1 MERFN
6 VTGMSCAACSA
17 RVEKVVSALPG
28 VEAVSVN
35 LLTGSMGVEFAAPA
49 TAEAI
54 CQAVDRAGY
63 GASPAAGETRAGTAA
78 HLPDAGD
85 WKPIRTR
92 LIVSLCLLLP
102 LLYVTMGH
110 GMLGWPVPVLLEDP
124 AASGLYQLLL
134 AGLVMVVNQK
144 FFVSGVGGLLHK
156 APNMDTLVAL
166 GAGASFVYSTAQ
178 LFSVLA
184 GDREAMTG
192 HSSYYFES
200 AAMILTLITVG
211 KLLEACS
218 KGRTTDAIR
227 ALMDLAPGSANVL
240 DNDGRPVP
248 TPIENVRPGDLVLV
262 RPGESIPVDGEVLHG
277 QSAVNEAALTGES
290 LPVDKVPG
298 DPVTAATLNQSGALT
313 VVTRRVGGDTTLSRI
328 IALVEEASAT
338 KAPIARLADRV
349 AGIFVPAVLAVALAT
364 CIVWLLLGQ
373 SPGYALARAISV
385 LVISCPCSLGLAT
398 PVAIMVGSG
407 VGAKHGIL
415 FKTAAALETA
425 GKAGT
430 VVLDKTGTLTMGEPA
445 VTEIIPAEGVEE
457 GRLLRLAASVEA
469 RSEHPLGRA
478 VWERSAQDHITL
490 LPVQDVQALPGSGIR
505 GLVDGRP
512 LLGGKRDFLKGLGLL
527 SEDLERQGEALA
539 ARGKTPLYFAWDGK
553 LLGLIAVAD
562 TLRPESIETIRDLKE
577 NLGVTPVLLTGD
589 QETTARA
596 IADQAGIDRVIA
608 QVLPQEK
615 EAVVRDLTEQGMTA
629 MVGDGINDAPALTRA
644 TVGIAIGA
652 GADVA
657 LDAAD
662 VVLLKSSL
670 ADVPAAIRLSRKVL
684 KNIKENL
691 FWAFFY
697 NVIGIPVA
705 AGVLV
710 KAGVTLNP
718 MLAAAAMSLSSLCVV
733 TNALRL
739 NGYSPYPAG
748 NTPPV
753 PEAAPAAIEE
763 IPGETPDETEGEPTM
778 NKTMTIEGMMC
789 VHCKAN
795 VEKALAAIPG
805 VTAQVDLD
813 AGTAAVT
820 CPETVTE
827 ADLTAAVTE
836 AGYTVKGVC

>member
-28 VEAVSVN
+28 VEEVSVN
-35 LLTGSMGVEFAAPA
+35 LLTNSMGVEFSAPA
-49 TAEAI
+49 TVETI
-54 CQAVDRAGY
+54 CQAVEKAGY
-63 GASPAAGETRAGTAA
+63 GASPAQEKAQASPAPKLDT
-78 HLPDAGD
+78 GD
-85 WKPIRTR
+85 WKPIRLR
-92 LIVSLCLLLP
+92 LIVSVCLLLP

-110 GMLGWPVPVLLEDP
+110 GLAHWPVPAPMEDP
-124 AASGLYQLLL
+124 GVSGLYQLLL
-134 AGLVMVVNQK
+134 TGLIMVVNQK
-144 FFVSGVGGLLHK
+144 FFVTGVGGLIHK
-156 APNMDTLVAL
+156 APNMDTLVAM
-166 GAGASFVYSTAQ
+166 GAGAAFVYSTAQ
-178 LFSVLA
+178 LFSVLG
-184 GDREAMTG
+184 GDRRAMTG
-192 HSSYYFES
+192 HSGYYFES

-211 KLLEACS
+211 KLLEAYS

-227 ALMDLAPGSANVL
+227 ALMDLAPGTANVL
-240 DNDGRPVP
+240 RDGEPVV
-248 TPIENVRPGDLVLV
+248 TPIDQVRPGDLVLV
-262 RPGESIPVDGEVLHG
+262 RPGESVPVDGEILSG

-290 LPVDKVPG
+290 MPVDKGPG

-313 VVTRRVGGDTTLSRI
+313 VITRRVGGETTLSRI

-349 AGIFVPAVLAVALAT
+349 SGVFVPVVLGVALLT
-364 CIVWLLLGQ
+364 CILWLLLGHGI
-373 SPGYALARAISV
+373 GYALARAISV

-407 VGAKHGIL
+407 VGARHGIL
-415 FKTAAALETA
+415 FKTAAALEAA
-425 GKAGT
+425 GKVDV
-430 VVLDKTGTLTMGEPA
+430 VVLDKTGTLTKGEPA
-445 VTEIIPAEGVEE
+445 VTDLIPAEGVEE
-457 GRLLRLAASVEA
+457 KTLLRLAASVEA
-469 RSEHPLGRA
+469 RSGHPLGKA
-478 VWERSAQDHITL
+478 IWTRSAEAHITL
-490 LPVQDVQALPGSGIR
+490 LPVREVQELPGSGIR
-505 GLVDGRP
+505 GLVDGKP
-512 LLGGKRDFLKGLGLL
+512 LLGGKTEFIKGLGLMD
-527 SEDLERQGEALA
+527 ETLERRGEELA
-539 ARGKTPLYFAWDGK
+539 TQGKTPLYFAWGGK

-562 TLRPESIETIRDLKE
+562 TLRPESVETVRDLKDG
-577 NLGVTPVLLTGD
+577 LGITPVLLTGD
-589 QETTARA
+589 QETTAAA
-596 IADQAGIDRVIA
+596 IAGQAGIDRVIA
-608 QVLPQEK
+608 QVMPHEK
-615 EAVVRDLTEQGMTA
+615 EAVVRNITQSHTAA

-670 ADVPAAIRLSRKVL
+670 ADVPAAIRLSRQVV

-710 KAGVTLNP
+710 KAGITLNP

-739 NGYSPYPAG
+739 NGYSPYPRGKDPGPAPEG
-748 NTPPV
+748 SCPLPPL
-753 PEAAPAAIEE
+753 EQINQK
-763 IPGETPDETEGEPTM
+763 EGGTTM

-795 VEKALAAIPG
+795 VEKALGAIPG
-805 VTAQVDLD
+805 VTAQVDLE

-820 CPETVTE
+820 CPETVTD
-827 ADLTAAVTE
+827 AALTAAVTD
-836 AGYTVKGVC
+836 AGYTVKDVK

>member
-35 LLTGSMGVEFAAPA
+35 LLTGSMGVEFSAPT

-54 CQAVDRAGY
+54 CRAVGKAGY
-63 GASPAAGETRAGTAA
+63 GASPAAGAAKSETAP
-78 HLPDAGD
+78 LPDTGD

-92 LIVSLCLLLP
+92 LVVSLCLLLP

-110 GMLGWPVPVLLEDP
+110 GMLGWPV

-134 AGLVMVVNQK
+134 AGLIMVVNQK
-144 FFVSGVGGLLHK
+144 FFVTGAGGLLHK

-184 GDREAMTG
+184 GDRGAMTG
-192 HSSYYFES
+192 HSGYYFES

-211 KLLEACS
+211 KLLEAYS

-227 ALMDLAPGSANVL
+227 ALMDLAPGQASVL

-248 TPIENVRPGDLVLV
+248 TPIEQVRPGDLVLV
-262 RPGESIPVDGEVLHG
+262 RPGESIPVDGEVVAG

-290 LPVDKVPG
+290 LPVDKGPG

-349 AGIFVPAVLAVALAT
+349 AGVFVPAVLAVALLT
-364 CIVWLLLGQ
+364 CLVWLLLGQ
-373 SPGYALARAISV
+373 SLGYALARAISV

-407 VGAKHGIL
+407 VGARHGIL

-425 GKAGT
+425 GKVGT
-430 VVLDKTGTLTMGEPA
+430 VVLDKTGTLTKGQPS
-445 VTEIIPAEGVEE
+445 VTDIIPAAGTEE
-457 GRLLRLAASVEA
+457 GQVLRLAASVEA
-469 RSEHPLGRA
+469 RSEHPLGKA
-478 VWERSAQDHITL
+478 IWEKSARDHITL

-505 GLVDGRP
+505 GVVDGRP

-527 SEDLERQGEALA
+527 SEDLERQGEDLA
-539 ARGKTPLYFAWDGK
+539 SQGKTPLYFAWGGE

-562 TLRPESIETIRDLKE
+562 TLRPESAEAVRDLKE
-577 NLGVTPVLLTGD
+577 TLGVEPILLTGD

-596 IADQAGIDRVIA
+596 IADRAGIERVVA

-644 TVGIAIGA
+644 TVGVAIGA

-662 VVLLKSSL
+662 VVLLRSSL

-697 NVIGIPVA
+697 NVVGIPIA

-710 KAGVTLNP
+710 KAGITLNP

-748 NTPPV
+748 KAPPL
-753 PEAAPAAIEE
+753 PEDAPIEE
-763 IPGETPDETEGEPTM
+763 IPGEAPDETEGEPTM

-813 AGTAAVT
+813 ACTAAVT

-836 AGYTVKGVC
+836 AGYTVKGVS

>member
-17 RVEKVVSALPG
+17 RVEKVVAALPG

-35 LLTGSMGVEFAAPA
+35 LLTNSMGVEFAAPA
-49 TAEAI
+49 TAETI
-54 CQAVDRAGY
+54 CQAVAKAGY
-63 GASPAAGETRAGTAA
+63 GASPLTETKQTAQA
-78 HLPDAGD
+78 PQKLDTGD
-85 WKPIRTR
+85 WKPIRLR
-92 LIVSLCLLLP
+92 LIVSVCLLLP

-110 GMLGWPVPVLLEDP
+110 GLFHWPVPTWLEAP
-124 AASGLYQLLL
+124 GPSGLYQLLL
-134 AGLVMVVNQK
+134 AGMVMVINQK
-144 FFVSGVGGLLHK
+144 FFVAGVGGLIHK
-156 APNMDTLVAL
+156 APNMDTLVAM
-166 GAGASFVYSTAQ
+166 GAGAAFVYSTAQ
-178 LFSVLA
+178 LFWVLG
-184 GDREAMTG
+184 GDPGAMTG
-192 HSSYYFES
+192 HSGYYFES

-211 KLLEACS
+211 KLLEAYS
-218 KGRTTDAIR
+218 KGKTTDAIR
-227 ALMDLAPGSANVL
+227 ALMDLAPGTANVL
-240 DNDGRPVP
+240 RDGEPVV
-248 TPIENVRPGDLVLV
+248 TPIGQVRPGDLVLV
-262 RPGESIPVDGEVLHG
+262 KPGESVPVDGEVLSG

-290 LPVDKVPG
+290 LPVDKGPG

-313 VVTRRVGGDTTLSRI
+313 VITKRVGSDTTLSRI

-338 KAPIARLADRV
+338 KAPIARMADKV
-349 AGIFVPAVLAVALAT
+349 SGIFVPAVLGVALLT
-364 CIVWLLLGQ
+364 CIVWLLLGH
-373 SPGYALARAISV
+373 GIAYALARAISV

-415 FKTAAALETA
+415 FKTASALEIA
-425 GKAGT
+425 GKVDV
-430 VVLDKTGTLTMGEPA
+430 VVLDKTGTLTRGEPA
-445 VTEIIPAEGVEE
+445 VTDIIPAEGVEE
-457 GRLLRLAASVEA
+457 KQLLRLSASVEA
-469 RSEHPLGRA
+469 RSGHPLGRA
-478 VWERSAQDHITL
+478 IWTRSAEAHITL
-490 LPVQDVQALPGSGIR
+490 LPVKDVQELPGSGIR
-505 GLVDGRP
+505 GVVDGRP
-512 LLGGKRDFLKGLGLL
+512 LLGGKTDFIKGLGYLT
-527 SEDLERQGEALA
+527 EDMERRGEALA
-539 ARGKTPLYFAWDGK
+539 AQGKTPLYFAWGGK

-562 TLRPESIETIRDLKE
+562 TLRPESVETIRDLKE
-577 NLGVTPVLLTGD
+577 ELDVAPVLLTGD
-589 QETTARA
+589 QEVTARA
-596 IADQAGIDRVIA
+596 IADQAGIDEVIA

-615 EAVVRDLTEQGMTA
+615 EAVVRNITQRHTAA

-670 ADVPAAIRLSRKVL
+670 ADVPAAIRLSRQVV

-710 KAGVTLNP
+710 EAGITLNP

-739 NGYSPYPAG
+739 NGYSPYSRKKR
-748 NTPPV
+748 
-753 PEAAPAAIEE
+753 APASA
-763 IPGETPDETEGEPTM
+763 GPDETPGTPEPEKPIKEGETIM
-778 NKTMTIEGMMC
+778 NKTMNIEGMMC

-795 VEKALAAIPG
+795 VEKALNAIPG
-805 VTAQVDLD
+805 VAAQVDLD

-820 CPETVTE
+820 CPDTVT
-827 ADLTAAVTE
+827 DQVLTAAVTD
-836 AGYTVKGVC
+836 AGYTVKSVS

>member
-1 MERFN
+1 MERFT

-28 VEAVSVN
+28 VESVSVN

-54 CQAVDRAGY
+54 CQAVGRAGY
-63 GASPAAGETRAGTAA
+63 GASLAAGETKAQTAP
-78 HLPDAGD
+78 LPDTGD

-92 LIVSLCLLLP
+92 LAVSLCLLLP

-110 GMLGWPVPVLLEDP
+110 GMLGWPVPALLEDP
-124 AASGLYQLLL
+124 SASGLYQLLL
-134 AGLVMVVNQK
+134 AGLIMVVNQK
-144 FFVSGVGGLLHK
+144 FFIAGVGGLLRK
-156 APNMDTLVAL
+156 APNMDTLVAM

-178 LFSVLA
+178 LFDLLA
-184 GDREAMTG
+184 GNHEAVTG
-192 HSSYYFES
+192 HSGYYFES

-211 KLLEACS
+211 KLLEAYS

-227 ALMDLAPGSANVL
+227 ALTALAPGEANVL

-262 RPGESIPVDGEVLHG
+262 RPGESIPVDGEVVSG

-290 LPVDKVPG
+290 LPVDKGPG
-298 DPVTAATLNQSGALT
+298 DSVTAATLNQSGALT
-313 VVTRRVGGDTTLSRI
+313 LVTRRVGGDTTLSRI

-349 AGIFVPAVLAVALAT
+349 AGVFVPAVLAVALAT
-364 CIVWLLLGQ
+364 CIIWLLLGQ

-425 GKAGT
+425 GKVGT
-430 VVLDKTGTLTMGEPA
+430 VVLDKTGTLTKGQPS

-457 GRLLRLAASVEA
+457 RQLLRLAASVEA
-469 RSEHPLGRA
+469 RSEHPLGKA
-478 VWERSAQDHITL
+478 VWERSAREHITL
-490 LPVQDVQALPGSGIR
+490 LPVKDVQALPGSGIR
-505 GLVDGRP
+505 GLVDGKP

-527 SEDLERQGEALA
+527 SEDLERQGEDLA
-539 ARGKTPLYFAWDGK
+539 ARGRTPLYFAWGGE

-562 TLRPESIETIRDLKE
+562 TLRPESAETIRDLKE

-596 IADQAGIDRVIA
+596 IANQAGIEQVVA
-608 QVLPQEK
+608 QVLPREK
-615 EAVVRDLTEQGMTA
+615 EAVVRDLTERGMTA

-644 TVGIAIGA
+644 TVGVAIGA

-710 KAGVTLNP
+710 KAGLTLNP

-748 NTPPV
+748 KTPPS
-753 PEAAPAAIEE
+753 PEAAPAPIEE
-763 IPGETPDETEGEPTM
+763 RTGEAPDEKKGEPTM

-805 VTAQVDLD
+805 VAAQVDLD

-820 CPETVTE
+820 CPETVTDE
-827 ADLTAAVTE
+827 ALTAAVTE
-836 AGYTVKGVC
+836 AGYTVKGVN

>member
-28 VEAVSVN
+28 VEEVSVN
-35 LLTGSMGVEFAAPA
+35 LLTNSMGVEFSAPA
-49 TAEAI
+49 TVETI
-54 CQAVDRAGY
+54 CQAVEKAGY
-63 GASPAAGETRAGTAA
+63 GASPAQEKAQASPAPKLDT
-78 HLPDAGD
+78 GD
-85 WKPIRTR
+85 WKPIRLR
-92 LIVSLCLLLP
+92 LIVSVCLLLP

-110 GMLGWPVPVLLEDP
+110 GLAHWPVPAPMEDP
-124 AASGLYQLLL
+124 GVSGLYQLLL
-134 AGLVMVVNQK
+134 TGLIMVVNQK
-144 FFVSGVGGLLHK
+144 FFVTGVGGLIHK
-156 APNMDTLVAL
+156 APNMDTLVAM
-166 GAGASFVYSTAQ
+166 GAGAAFVYSTAQ
-178 LFSVLA
+178 LFSVLG
-184 GDREAMTG
+184 GDRRAMTG
-192 HSSYYFES
+192 HSGYYFES

-211 KLLEACS
+211 KLLEAYS

-227 ALMDLAPGSANVL
+227 ALMDLAPGTANVL
-240 DNDGRPVP
+240 RDGEPVV
-248 TPIENVRPGDLVLV
+248 TPIDQVRPGDLVLV
-262 RPGESIPVDGEVLHG
+262 RPGESVPVDGEILSG

-290 LPVDKVPG
+290 MPVDKGPG

-313 VVTRRVGGDTTLSRI
+313 VITRRVGGETTLSRI

-349 AGIFVPAVLAVALAT
+349 SGVFVPVVLGVALLT
-364 CIVWLLLGQ
+364 CILWLLLGHGI
-373 SPGYALARAISV
+373 GYALARAISV

-407 VGAKHGIL
+407 VGARHGIL
-415 FKTAAALETA
+415 FKTAAALEAA
-425 GKAGT
+425 GKVDV
-430 VVLDKTGTLTMGEPA
+430 VVLDKTGTLTKGEPA
-445 VTEIIPAEGVEE
+445 VTDLIPAEGVEE
-457 GRLLRLAASVEA
+457 KTLLRLAASVEA
-469 RSEHPLGRA
+469 RSGHPLGKA
-478 VWERSAQDHITL
+478 IWTRSAEAHITL
-490 LPVQDVQALPGSGIR
+490 LPVREVQELPGSGIR
-505 GLVDGRP
+505 GLVDGKP
-512 LLGGKRDFLKGLGLL
+512 LLGGKTEFIKGLGLMD
-527 SEDLERQGEALA
+527 ETLERRGEELA
-539 ARGKTPLYFAWDGK
+539 TQGKTPLYFAWGGK

-562 TLRPESIETIRDLKE
+562 TLRPESVETVRDLKDG
-577 NLGVTPVLLTGD
+577 LGITPVLLTGD
-589 QETTARA
+589 QETTAAA
-596 IADQAGIDRVIA
+596 IAGQAGIDRVIA
-608 QVLPQEK
+608 QVMPHEK
-615 EAVVRDLTEQGMTA
+615 EAVVRNITQSHTAA

-652 GADVA
+652 GTDVA

-670 ADVPAAIRLSRKVL
+670 ADVPAAIRLSRQVV

-710 KAGVTLNP
+710 KAGITLNP

-739 NGYSPYPAG
+739 NGYSPYPRG
-748 NTPPV
+748 KDPGPV
-753 PEAAPAAIEE
+753 PEESCPLPPLEQINQK
-763 IPGETPDETEGEPTM
+763 EGGTTM

-795 VEKALAAIPG
+795 VEKALGAIPG
-805 VTAQVDLD
+805 VTAQVDLE

-820 CPETVTE
+820 CPETVTD
-827 ADLTAAVTE
+827 AALTAAVTD
-836 AGYTVKGVC
+836 AGYTVKDVK